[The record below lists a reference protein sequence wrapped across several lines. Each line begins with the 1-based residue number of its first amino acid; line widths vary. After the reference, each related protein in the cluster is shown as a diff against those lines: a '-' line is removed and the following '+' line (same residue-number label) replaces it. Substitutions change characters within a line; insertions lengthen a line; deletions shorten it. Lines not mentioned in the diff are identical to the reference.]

1 LNVDAIEEKLK
12 QLMNLIFE
20 SITPLVL
27 EEARPGSLSYKKQ
40 TKKQRDANQ
49 ENIHGNNEPSVK
61 DKEFQ
66 LQNTKKQTKICC
78 NTL

>member
-27 EEARPGSLSYKKQ
+27 EEARPDSLSYKKQ

-49 ENIHGNNEPSVK
+49 DIYMAITNLV
-61 DKEFQ
+61 
-66 LQNTKKQTKICC
+66 
-78 NTL
+78 